1 MQKLDVARL
10 SEISKGLKLL
20 YVEDDDFIMQSM
32 KIILGDIF
40 GEISTA
46 SNGIEALLLMEK
58 TNFDILLTDAMMPRM
73 DGLELIRELRNRGC
87 DIEIGVVSG
96 LDEEALDKLKKLGV
110 QESIPKP
117 IHPSTLFGALFRLC
131 EAASQKINR

>member
-87 DIEIGVVSG
+87 DIEISVINQLSHVA
-96 LDEEALDKLKKLGV
+96 EEKGHDQRVDVATIDVG
-110 QESIPKP
+110 IG
-117 IHPSTLFGALFRLC
+117 HDD
-131 EAASQKINR
+131 